1 MNIYK
6 TALDKLYA
14 FVKSEKSYTSK
25 TNLIAHFE
33 IGSNSIL
40 EVATLD
46 TSFSHYDFTEL
57 VKCTN
62 NYLSLI
68 ENEF

>member
-6 TALDKLYA
+6 TAMDNLYS
-14 FVKSEKSYTSK
+14 FVNSERNYTSK
-25 TNLIAHFE
+25 TDLITHFE

-57 VKCTN
+57 VKCSN
-62 NYLSLI
+62 NYLTLI